1 MNVQIDVPVT
11 LMKSDDGYWLKVKN
25 SLGQE
30 AMLSLEIGG
39 PLTTEIVKTW
49 ADEQMKAGL
58 LKRRRK
64 TGLKDSNGRV
74 AFEAD
79 IMLSQA
85 GVRGVVAW
93 DANLAAFVIRTA
105 TSQTVNLGPIAKWEV
120 IGNAFENPE
129 LL

>member
-11 LMKSDDGYWLKVKN
+11 LMKDDDGYWLKVKN

-93 DANLAAFVIRTA
+93 VANLGAFLIRRA
-105 TSQTVNLGPIAKWEV
+105 TSQTVI
-120 IGNAFENPE
+120 
-129 LL
+129 